1 MNFLRAIGNLLR
13 FDRANWK
20 AVFLCFIVAIIFW
33 LFNAFNKT
41 YSTNVRF
48 PLRFEYDA
56 DHFVQTVEMP
66 RQITVNVSGK
76 GWDLFRSYFGIK
88 LPELAIA
95 LERPLETRKI
105 IGTSLLPQLE
115 PQIGKLKINYVV
127 TDTLHLKLDERDSH
141 LLKIAVDARNIRFK
155 SGLGRISPIVILPDS
170 ITLDGSKNLLH
181 QLADSLL
188 LQLEETELDDNYAEE
203 VEVSL
208 PDPIRVT
215 RNPPTVKVMFEV
227 GPILEKEF
235 FVKWKKPS
243 TRAGIPDSIRMKVI
257 IPAKHEQNFLSIQK
271 QLVATGI
278 RLKNSKEY
286 PAFIPLPTYVS
297 GIEIDSTAVK

>member
-56 DHFVQTVEMP
+56 DHFVPTVEMP
-66 RQITVNVSGK
+66 RQIMVNVSGN

-141 LLKIAVDARNIRFK
+141 LFKIAVDARNIRFK

-188 LQLEETELDDNYAEE
+188 LHLEETELDDNYAEE

-235 FVKWKKPS
+235 FIKWNKPS
-243 TRAGIPDSIRMKVI
+243 TRAGISDSIRMKVI

-271 QLVATGI
+271 QLVATGT
-278 RLKNSKEY
+278 RLKNSKEF

-297 GIEIDSTAVK
+297 GIEIDSIAVK